1 MIGVLV
7 LSHGN
12 FCEQL
17 IKSTIMIAGPLKN
30 TKAVALQEGE
40 SPDAFGERVKEAVAE
55 LDSGE
60 GVLVLADLFGGTPF
74 NQIGSLSHEL
84 HVEIVTGMNLP
95 MLLQVSLEKEQVASL
110 TELADKAKKTGQE
123 AVKIIRNES

>member
-17 IKSTIMIAGPLKN
+17 VKSTAMIAGPLEN

-74 NQIGSLSHEL
+74 NQIGSLGREL
-84 HVEIVTGMNLP
+84 HVEIVTGMNMP
-95 MLLQVSLEKEQVASL
+95 MLLQVSLEKENAASL
-110 TELADKAKKTGQE
+110 TELADNAKKAGQE

>member
-17 IKSTIMIAGPLKN
+17 IKSTAMIAGPLEN

-40 SPDAFGERVKEAVAE
+40 SPDAFGERVKEAVTE
-55 LDSGE
+55 LGSGE
-60 GVLVLADLFGGTPF
+60 GVLVLVDLFGGTPF
-74 NQIGSLSHEL
+74 NQIGSLSREL

-95 MLLQVSLEKEQVASL
+95 MLLQVSLEKENAVSL
-110 TELADKAKKTGQE
+110 AELADNAKKAGQE
-123 AVKIIRNES
+123 AVKVIRN